1 VKIVTFRGMTSGLIE
16 TQIFIWQIV
25 PKVIGPQI
33 VLSTHTVVKSANIV
47 KKALIVWITYKTLFL
62 DGVIQTHGHIMDSCF
77 SLISECKYPKTREE
91 KSG

>member
-62 DGVIQTHGHIMDSCF
+62 DGVI
-77 SLISECKYPKTREE
+77 
-91 KSG
+91 